1 MTPFISRQ
9 KRINLKTTNKYEF
22 LIAITQR
29 VYCLQ
34 SKIWITNVVIN
45 YNYKKEG
52 FFLALQKA
60 KVLRKRMKQGL

>member
-45 YNYKKEG
+45 YKKEG

>member
-34 SKIWITNVVIN
+34 SKIWITNVVID
-45 YNYKKEG
+45 YKKEG

>member
-45 YNYKKEG
+45 YKKEG

-60 KVLRKRMKQGL
+60 KEKKKRMKQGL

>member
-45 YNYKKEG
+45 YKKEG

-60 KVLRKRMKQGL
+60 KV

>member
-1 MTPFISRQ
+1 M
-9 KRINLKTTNKYEF
+9 KTTNKYEF

-34 SKIWITNVVIN
+34 SKIWITNLVI
-45 YNYKKEG
+45 NYKKEG

>member
-9 KRINLKTTNKYEF
+9 KRIDLKTTNKYEF

-45 YNYKKEG
+45 YKKEG